1 MKTEINPAYCKGC
14 NICVYVCPKS
24 VYTKSKK
31 LSEQGYFVPNVSS
44 PENCFNH
51 ERTGKMLCELC
62 VLSCPE
68 QAIKWVPE
76 ESGRDRLS
84 V

>member
-1 MKTEINPAYCKGC
+1 MPGVT
-14 NICVYVCPKS
+14 
-24 VYTKSKK
+24 
-31 LSEQGYFVPNVSS
+31 S

-76 ESGRDRLS
+76 EEGKHDRLLL
-84 V
+84 